1 VKEKLTHYDTQGKDI
16 ILYCELL
23 MASKQLRSTIRLS
36 EPRLI
41 TFIANLRMVRLSKIN
56 EPDEIKVECENIVRF
71 EVHMCDVITRKAPQR
86 LDYEVDKMYL
96 CAETD

>member
-1 VKEKLTHYDTQGKDI
+1 
-16 ILYCELL
+16 
-23 MASKQLRSTIRLS
+23 
-36 EPRLI
+36 
-41 TFIANLRMVRLSKIN
+41 MVRLSKIN